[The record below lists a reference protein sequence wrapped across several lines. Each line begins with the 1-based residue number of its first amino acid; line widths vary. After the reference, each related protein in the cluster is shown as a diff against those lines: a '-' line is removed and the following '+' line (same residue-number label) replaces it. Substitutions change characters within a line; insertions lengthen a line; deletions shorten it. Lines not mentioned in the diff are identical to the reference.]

1 MAVLRWRPMG
11 QGLEPWVG
19 AREVGD
25 IQSEVNRLFDSFFGR
40 SAQGG
45 SPERS
50 WAPGADMYE
59 TKEDLVIKVDL
70 PGMNEKDV
78 QVSITGDLLSLKG
91 QRKESE
97 EAVKPEQYF
106 RAERWTGRVERVFQL
121 PIPVQADNVRAS
133 YREGVLT
140 VTLPKV
146 EAVKPKEI
154 KIDVL

>member
-1 MAVLRWRPMG
+1 MAVVRWRPVG

-19 AREVGD
+19 ARELGD

-40 SAQGG
+40 PVQGP
-45 SPERS
+45 SLERS
-50 WAPGADMYE
+50 WAPTADMYE
-59 TKEDLVIKVDL
+59 TKDELVIKVDL
-70 PGMNEKDV
+70 PGMSEKDV

-91 QRKESE
+91 QRSE
-97 EAVKPEQYF
+97 AEGVKPEQYF

-121 PIPVQADNVRAS
+121 PIPVQTDRVHAS

-154 KIDVL
+154 KIDVQ

>member
-1 MAVLRWRPMG
+1 MTTVMRWRPMG

-19 AREVGD
+19 AREIGD
-25 IQSEVNRLFDSFFGR
+25 IQSEVNRLFDTFFGR
-40 SAQGG
+40 SAQGAL
-45 SPERS
+45 PERS
-50 WAPGADMYE
+50 WVPGADMYE
-59 TKEDLVIKVDL
+59 TKDELVIKVDL
-70 PGMNEKDV
+70 PGMTEKDV

-91 QRKESE
+91 QRIEP

-106 RAERWTGRVERVFQL
+106 RAERWTGRVERTFQL

-133 YREGVLT
+133 YRDGVLT

-154 KIDVL
+154 KIDVR